1 MKAENDR
8 VPAFDWNAC
17 PILKLSEVPE
27 IETRFIIDPTRP
39 PLGIGEASQG
49 PVAAAIGNAASR
61 ALGLSMRDL
70 SLTRDRLV
78 EALMGG

>member
-1 MKAENDR
+1 MKVENDR
-8 VPAFDWNAC
+8 VPAFDWNAY
-17 PILKLSEVPE
+17 PILKFSEILE

-39 PLGIGEASQG
+39 PLGDGEASQG
-49 PVAAAIGNAASR
+49 LVAAAIGNAASR
-61 ALGLSMRDL
+61 ALGLRMRDL